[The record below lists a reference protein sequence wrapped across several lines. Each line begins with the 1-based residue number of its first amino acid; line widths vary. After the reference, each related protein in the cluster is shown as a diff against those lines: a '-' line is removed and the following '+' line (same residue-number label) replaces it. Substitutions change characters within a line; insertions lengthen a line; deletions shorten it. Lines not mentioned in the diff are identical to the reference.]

1 MVEFAL
7 VAPLVLFLLFGVVES
22 SLLLFSV
29 GTARYAAGE
38 GARQA
43 SELGNATNTDTSA
56 VQVIR
61 TGPLGQ
67 TSLVTVSEIDIRRM
81 VQDPVTQKLTPD
93 TSLAD
98 NRYRLDGSAISSPVA
113 WPPANRNVRNG
124 TSDFLEL
131 EIKYQYSWKTGSLLA
146 RGPLQLSQRFDVRLE
161 PQTY

>member
-7 VAPLVLFLLFGVVES
+7 VAPLILFLLFGVIES

-43 SELGNATNTDTSA
+43 AELGNATNTDTST

-67 TSLVTVSEIDIRRM
+67 TTLVSVTEIDIFRM
-81 VQDPVTQKLTPD
+81 TQDSSGVLT
-93 TSLAD
+93 AD
-98 NRYRLDGSAISSPVA
+98 GSAYNRYRLDGTAVSVT
-113 WPPANRNVRNG
+113 WPPGNRNVRTA
-124 TSDFLEL
+124 TSDFLGL
-131 EIKYQYSWKTGSLLA
+131 TIQYQYSWKTGALLG
-146 RGPLQLSQRFDVRLE
+146 RGPLMLNQSFYVRLE

>member
-7 VAPLVLFLLFGVVES
+7 VAPLVLFLLFGVIES

-43 SELGNATNTDTSA
+43 SELGNATNADTSA

-67 TSLVTVSEIDIRRM
+67 TSLVSVSEIDIYRM
-81 VQDPVTQKLTPD
+81 TPPLPTTQIPPCPD
-93 TSLAD
+93 LSAC
-98 NRYRLDGSAISSPVA
+98 NKYRLDGTAISVT
-113 WPPANRNVRNG
+113 WPPASRNVRSG
-124 TSDFLEL
+124 TSDFVGLT
-131 EIKYQYSWKTGSLLA
+131 IKYQYSWKTGTLLA
-146 RGPLQLSQRFDVRLE
+146 RGPLNLTQSFYVRLE